1 MRVTPESVGTETSRV
16 RSMPVVGAAPGD
28 RPTTPVAST
37 GLTRVMRGLRTAL
50 LYVLVAVVSFVGAVV
65 LYSIVESLWLGRG

>member
-1 MRVTPESVGTETSRV
+1 LKELRPAT
-16 RSMPVVGAAPGD
+16 D
-28 RPTTPVAST
+28 RPPGSPST
-37 GLTRVMRGLRTAL
+37 GLTKVLRGLRTAL